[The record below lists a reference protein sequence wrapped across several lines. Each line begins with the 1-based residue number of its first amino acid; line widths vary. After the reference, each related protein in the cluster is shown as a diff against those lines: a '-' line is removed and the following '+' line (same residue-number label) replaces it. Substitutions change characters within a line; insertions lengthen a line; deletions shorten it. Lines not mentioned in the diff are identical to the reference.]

1 MKAALRDAT
10 FYACPAGHGHN
21 PRPPRWHAIVNR
33 PGNKYGAE
41 AGPACGI
48 PFHNEDTEVE
58 AETIMQRQRCGKPG
72 CKAAFAAFD
81 SQAVG
86 NG

>member
-33 PGNKYGAE
+33 PGNKYRAKV
-41 AGPACGI
+41 GPACGI

-58 AETIMQRQRCGKPG
+58 ADTIAERQRCGKPG
-72 CKAAFAAFD
+72 CRAAFKTLD

-86 NG
+86 K

>member
-10 FYACPAGHGHN
+10 FYACSAGHGHN
-21 PRPPRWHAIVNR
+21 PRPPRWHAIVRR
-33 PGNKYGAE
+33 PGNKYGAMV
-41 AGPACGI
+41 GPACGI

-58 AETIMQRQRCGKPG
+58 ADTIAERQRCGKPG
-72 CKAAFAAFD
+72 CRAAFKTLD